1 MQAPNA
7 PARNTKPIKRDIKG
21 VGLTYSNLEQ
31 QLKDNPIFQRR
42 VLANDP
48 RTTFVLPTRE
58 QLCLELLR
66 LHGNDPHHIVVAQEH
81 HQDGTLHFH
90 VYIQWLTPHSNV
102 DTSYFDVWGMHPNIQ
117 QIRHQDDWV
126 KYIQKEDASPF
137 IWVPIIF
144 ITDSDDEGIDQE
156 SE

>member
-1 MQAPNA
+1 MNA
-7 PARNTKPIKRDIKG
+7 PPRNALPIKRNIKG

-31 QLKDNPIFQRR
+31 QLKDNPLFQRR
-42 VLANDP
+42 VTANDE
-48 RTTFVLPTRE
+48 RLAFVLPTKE

-66 LHGNDPHHIVVAQEH
+66 LPENDPHHIIVSCEA
-81 HQDGTLHFH
+81 HQDGARHFH
-90 VYIQWLTPHSNV
+90 VYIQWLAPHSNV
-102 DTSYFDVWGMHPNIQ
+102 DTRYFDVWGMHPNIVQ
-117 QIRHQDDWV
+117 VINQDNWV